1 MKEKKVKEKKE
12 NKEKKPNKFIE
23 VLKKKW
29 LIDGTKTTLLVL
41 SIILIFI
48 GINIL
53 MQKLELTPIDFSQEK
68 LYTLT
73 QESKDKVKDIE
84 KDVHI
89 YFVGSTDE
97 DSNLEL
103 AKQYKNVNEKIVAEA
118 IDINARPD
126 LASKYSI
133 EEGTQGIIVECG
145 DNSKVLTANDL
156 VTYDTTTYETIS
168 IAEEKLTSSILTVTS
183 NEIPKV
189 YFLEGYSEYK
199 LSTNM
204 RYLSVFLANEVN
216 EIETLNI
223 LSTGKV
229 PEDCKVLVIT
239 TPNKDFDETA
249 TNAIKDYINAG
260 GNILWL
266 NGVIA
271 EKQELPNVNSVLELY
286 GVNPFDVGMIFE
298 TDSSKTVSGM
308 PYVIFPTIGYSNL
321 TKTLYDTSDVLL
333 INPTKVNIDEGRLE
347 ELKVAKTELLTTGET
362 SFFRADY
369 SITSSSKQ
377 ENEETGKFVVGAE
390 LEKTLQE
397 ANEETGEKAKT
408 SKLVV
413 IGENTFITDFT
424 LSQNAQSPIIALAR
438 NKDMA
443 LNSIAYLAERPEDI
457 TARKSTGTVTY
468 TPTKEQDIMVQVAIF
483 GVPVLI
489 IFAGIVVW
497 ILRRRKK

>member
-1 MKEKKVKEKKE
+1 MKEKKEKKL
-12 NKEKKPNKFIE
+12 NKFIE

-41 SIILIFI
+41 AIILLFI

-73 QESKDKVKDIE
+73 QESKDKVKNID

-103 AKQYKNVNEKIVAEA
+103 AKQYKKANEKIVAEA
-118 IDINARPD
+118 VNVNDRPD
-126 LASKYSI
+126 LVQKYGI
-133 EEGTQGIIVECG
+133 ENGVQGIIVECG

-204 RYLSVFLANEVN
+204 RYLSMFLANEVN

-271 EKQELPNVNSVLELY
+271 EKQDLPNVNSVLELY

-321 TKTLYDTSDVLL
+321 TKTLYNTSDVLL
-333 INPTKVNIDEGRLE
+333 IYIINCFRLPISSKSVYDIE
-347 ELKVAKTELLTTGET
+347 SAAIISSSAPSSRPVISFTASFTASLTAVTAMPSLEMLLSISVPGASVFATESVPAISSPGCCAILLLSGCLFTVSACMVSAGCCALSLTWLSAFTVSVLVFPAPVLLLVFRKLSNDCAPFNLPFVLLPFGTAGYTWLPSVTALT
-362 SFFRADY
+362 SF
-369 SITSSSKQ
+369 I
-377 ENEETGKFVVGAE
+377 N
-390 LEKTLQE
+390 
-397 ANEETGEKAKT
+397 
-408 SKLVV
+408 
-413 IGENTFITDFT
+413 
-424 LSQNAQSPIIALAR
+424 P
-438 NKDMA
+438 
-443 LNSIAYLAERPEDI
+443 P
-457 TARKSTGTVTY
+457 
-468 TPTKEQDIMVQVAIF
+468 P
-483 GVPVLI
+483 
-489 IFAGIVVW
+489 
-497 ILRRRKK
+497 